1 MLIPGEGE
9 CFFPLLPHQI
19 FDLAGTPSGMLREGG
34 RPVRT
39 ANVVA
44 LLVVGVGILLAA
56 CAGTEPRIQR
66 IVPSQNATAVAT
78 DTVIEIGFDRLV
90 DRASVES
97 RVQVE
102 PSLPGCPPPAGAC
115 RMTWAER
122 TLRIQPDLNL
132 QPSTKYTVRLLAGF
146 TDAHGQ
152 PNRLDHSWSFVTE
165 APPSVT
171 GLEPAPQSVRVS
183 PVRDLV
189 LTFSRAMQPQSV
201 EEAVRLTPPT
211 RVRVVQN
218 PSNHAQFQIAPLRPL
233 QPRAE
238 YTVEVSF
245 AARDAHGNGMA
256 GTLRSTFTTGDMS
269 FPAMVGYLASTT
281 DTGPRTTVG
290 LVDPHPNPVAGR
302 PLPKVLYQEPATGGA
317 TLQDFWW
324 LPEGRGLLL
333 LRRLP
338 SGEVAL
344 FTYNISS
351 GTMRDLGVTADA
363 AALSPDGT
371 RVAYTRGG
379 ELHLRTLADGRD
391 RLLASEGSITGSPA
405 FSPDGRTL
413 VYVAVAVG
421 PARVYLLNVDL
432 GSRFRIPGVD
442 DPTDQPAWAPDGD
455 KLLFKRQRAGKA
467 SLWLFFLAN
476 PAGAELRRVADL
488 DLEQPTWLDTTTVVG
503 VLRQQGRPVV
513 VVRVN
518 VFSATDGEGGRPLT
532 RPDTVSSGDQPSV
545 PPYDR
550 RVAFTSE
557 VRGQPQIWVMNADG
571 SAPLQLTYAEAGLVA
586 SKPKWTPRT

>member
-1 MLIPGEGE
+1 MQLSEGE
-9 CFFPLLPHQI
+9 TFSPLRRLHCRAAGLP
-19 FDLAGTPSGMLREGG
+19 A
-34 RPVRT
+34 
-39 ANVVA
+39 A
-44 LLVVGVGILLAA
+44 LVLVGLGALLAA

-78 DTVIEIGFDRLV
+78 DTVIEISFDRSV

-102 PSLPGCPPPAGAC
+102 PSLPGCRLTAGAC
-115 RMTWAER
+115 RMDWAEE
-122 TLRIQPDLNL
+122 TLRLPHDLL
-132 QPSTKYTVRLLAGF
+132 QPGTKYTVRLLAGF
-146 TDAHGQ
+146 TDARGK

-171 GLEPAPQSVRVS
+171 GLDPGPQSARVS
-183 PVRDLV
+183 PARDLV

-201 EEAVRLTPPT
+201 EAAVQLTPPT
-211 RVRVVQN
+211 KVQVVQN

-233 QPRAE
+233 QPRTE
-238 YTVEVSF
+238 YTVEVSL
-245 AARDAHGNGMA
+245 AARDAHGNGLA
-256 GTLRSTFTTGDMS
+256 ATLRSTFTTGDMS
-269 FPAMVGYLASTT
+269 FPAMVSYLASTT
-281 DTGPRTTVG
+281 DSGPRTTVG

-302 PLPKVLYQEPATGGA
+302 PLPKVLYQEPASGGTA
-317 TLQDFWW
+317 ALQDFWW

-338 SGEVAL
+338 SQDPGL
-344 FTYNISS
+344 FTYDLSS
-351 GTMRDLGVTADA
+351 GALRDLGVKADA
-363 AALSPDGT
+363 AALTPDGT

-379 ELHLRTLADGRD
+379 ELHLRTLADGQD
-391 RLLASEGSITGSPA
+391 RLLAREGSITGTPA

-413 VYVAVAVG
+413 VYVAVTEG
-421 PARVYLLNVDL
+421 PARVYLLNVSL

-467 SLWLFFLAN
+467 SLWLFFVAN
-476 PAGAELRRVADL
+476 AAGADLRRVADI
-488 DLEQPTWLDTTTVVG
+488 DLEQPSWLDTTTVVG

-513 VVRVN
+513 VRVN
-518 VFSATDGEGGRPLT
+518 VFSATDGDGGRPLT
-532 RPDTVSSGDQPSV
+532 RADTVSSGDQPSV

-550 RVAFTSE
+550 RVAFTSA
-557 VRGQPQIWVMNADG
+557 VRGQSQIWVMNADG
-571 SAPLQLTYAEAGLVA
+571 SAPLQLTYAEAGLTA
-586 SKPKWTPRT
+586 SRPKWTPRSP